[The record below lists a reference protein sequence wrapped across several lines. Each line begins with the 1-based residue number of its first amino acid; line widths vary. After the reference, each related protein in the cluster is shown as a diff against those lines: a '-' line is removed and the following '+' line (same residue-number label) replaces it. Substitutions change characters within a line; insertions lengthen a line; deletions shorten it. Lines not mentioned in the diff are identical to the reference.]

1 MHGYR
6 YRPHDEDIEA
16 RRAGAMDVLAA
27 VAIGVL
33 GALFFF
39 FWLSA

>member
-6 YRPHDEDIEA
+6 YRPHAEEIES

-27 VAIGVL
+27 IAFGVL

>member
-1 MHGYR
+1 MYGYR
-6 YRPHDEDIEA
+6 YRPREEA
-16 RRAGAMDVLAA
+16 LEERRAAAMDVLAA
-27 VAIGVL
+27 VVFGVL